1 MPPGLD
7 SYEQTPKLKLFQLLS
22 AGSNHVE
29 NTPYFQSVPKSSDL
43 ILATASGIHVSAIA
57 EHVIATTLMLYHK
70 LNQLVILG
78 HNEQRWIP
86 STQLG
91 GGQGLYVRE
100 LRDQVVGVVGFVF
113 IISSLSQC

>member
-1 MPPGLD
+1 MPPNLT
-7 SYEQTPKLKLFQLLS
+7 SFSQTPKLKLFQLLS

-29 NTPYFQSVPKSSDL
+29 NTPYFQSVPESSDL
-43 ILATASGIHVSAIA
+43 ILASASGIHVSAIA

-78 HNEQRWIP
+78 NNEQRWIP
-86 STQLG
+86 STELG

-100 LRDQVVGVVGFVF
+100 LRDQIVGVVGFVF
-113 IISSLSQC
+113 IVTSLS